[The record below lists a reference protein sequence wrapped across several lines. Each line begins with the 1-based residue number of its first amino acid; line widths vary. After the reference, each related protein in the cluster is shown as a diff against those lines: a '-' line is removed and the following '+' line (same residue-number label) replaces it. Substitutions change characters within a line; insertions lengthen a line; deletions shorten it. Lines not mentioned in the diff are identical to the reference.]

1 MRARAL
7 RVAVVGAGWA
17 GLSAAVRATQAG
29 HAVTVFEMAQQ
40 PGGRARRIEQHGM
53 ALDNGQHIL
62 IGAYTETLAL
72 MRTVGA
78 DPHTVLHRQPLE
90 LRYPDGRGLRLPP
103 GPALPAFARAVLG
116 CVGWSWSERW
126 ALLRTASGWALRGFR
141 CDPDLSVAQ
150 LCQALP
156 RAVHELLI
164 EPLCVAA
171 LNTPAH
177 EASASVFL
185 RVLRD
190 ALFSGP
196 GSADLLLPRA
206 LLGDILPTPTWRW
219 LEEHGATLRCGQRV
233 QALLPAGAA
242 WAVRTGTVG
251 RAGAVLDAGTAGAAG
266 TTGSSN
272 ATGTTDAA
280 GTTNAMGRSEATE
293 AKETLGNALPNVSG
307 DDGQIFDRVLL
318 ACTANEAARLVQP
331 HAPEW
336 AARALGLRYEPI
348 VTVYVQAY
356 GARLP
361 CAMTSFAAADPRTA
375 SDAAETL
382 GSPAQFAFDL
392 GALGGE
398 AGRFS
403 FVISGAAAWVALGA
417 ERTEQAVLQQ
427 AQAALLPLE
436 SSGRVQAKVLAL
448 VAEKRATFRCTPG
461 LLRPAAQVAT
471 HLAAAGDYVAGPY
484 PATLEGA
491 VRSGAAALAGLLES
505 PLPLP
510 RAR

>member
-1 MRARAL
+1 VTV

-29 HAVTVFEMAQQ
+29 HAVTVFEMAHQ
-40 PGGRARRIEQHGM
+40 PGGRARRIEQHGA

-62 IGAYTETLAL
+62 IGAYTQTLDL

-78 DPHTVLHRQPLE
+78 DPANLLQRQTLE

-103 GPALPAFARAVLG
+103 GPAIPAFARAVLG
-116 CVGWSWSERW
+116 CVGWSWGERI
-126 ALLRTASGWALRGFR
+126 ALLRTATGWALRGFR
-141 CDPDLSVAQ
+141 CDPALSVAQ
-150 LCQALP
+150 LCKALP

-171 LNTPAH
+171 LNTPAT

-206 LLGDILPTPTWRW
+206 LLGDLLPAPAWRW
-219 LEEHGATLRCGQRV
+219 LQAHGATLRSGQRV
-233 QALLPAGAA
+233 QALERVGAG
-242 WAVRTGTVG
+242 WA
-251 RAGAVLDAGTAGAAG
+251 LQAGTARWGDATETAG
-266 TTGSSN
+266 TATSN
-272 ATGTTDAA
+272 
-280 GTTNAMGRSEATE
+280 E
-293 AKETLGNALPNVSG
+293 
-307 DDGQIFDRVLL
+307 QFDWVIL
-318 ACTANEAARLVQP
+318 ACSANEAARLVKP
-331 HAPEW
+331 LAPEW
-336 AARALGLRYEPI
+336 AALAASLRYEPI
-348 VTVYVQAY
+348 VTVYVQAQ

-361 CAMTSFAAADPRTA
+361 CVMTSFAGTPA
-375 SDAAETL
+375 SASQQALDAP
-382 GSPAQFAFDL
+382 GPPAQFAFDL

-403 FVISGAAAWVALGA
+403 FVISGAAAWVALGT
-417 ERTEQAVLQQ
+417 ERTGQAVLQQ
-427 AQAALLPLE
+427 AQAVLSPRE
-436 SSGRVQAKVLAL
+436 PGGRVDTSLLAV

-461 LLRPAAQVAT
+461 LLRPAAPVAE
-471 HLAAAGDYVAGPY
+471 HLLAAGDYVAGPY

-491 VRSGAAALAGLLES
+491 VRSGAAAASRLMGGH
-505 PLPLP
+505 PPQ
-510 RAR
+510 